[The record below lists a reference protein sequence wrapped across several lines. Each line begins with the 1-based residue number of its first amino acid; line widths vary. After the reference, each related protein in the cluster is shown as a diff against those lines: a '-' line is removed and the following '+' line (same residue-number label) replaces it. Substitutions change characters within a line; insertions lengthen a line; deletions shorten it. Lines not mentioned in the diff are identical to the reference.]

1 MALAICADLTHPE
14 HAHTAVQA
22 GATMYAASCFLTKSG
37 YAKDADLLERYATDY
52 GIVVIMANYGTPM
65 GEWSSAGRSAI
76 WSSDDSLIACAPHSG
91 SALVVAERSSNG

>member
-1 MALAICADLTHPE
+1 
-14 HAHTAVQA
+14 
-22 GATMYAASCFLTKSG
+22 MYAASCFLTKSG